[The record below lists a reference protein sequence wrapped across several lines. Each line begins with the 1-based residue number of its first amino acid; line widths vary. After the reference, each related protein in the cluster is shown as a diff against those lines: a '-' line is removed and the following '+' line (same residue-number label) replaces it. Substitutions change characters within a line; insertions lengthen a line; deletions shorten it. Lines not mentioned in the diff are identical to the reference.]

1 VILAEGTVIFYVR
14 QRIPLPVHC
23 LEKGGDRG
31 LKKWLLVLF
40 FCCAFLYN
48 GCIAEASEAS
58 EAFEAFEAIP
68 AAKAACLVELHSGRV
83 LYEHNADAPLPMAST
98 TKVMTAL
105 LALEQARLSE
115 PVTCSDTA
123 FGVPGTSIYLGIGET
138 LTMEE
143 MLQGLMLASGN
154 DAATAIAEH
163 IGGTVEGFADLM
175 NARALALGAAN
186 THFAN
191 PHGLPGGNHYTS
203 ARDLARIACEAMRL
217 PDFRRIV
224 STQRAS
230 IPWAGRDYSRQLR
243 NKNRLL
249 GEYPG
254 ATGIKTGYTRAAGRC
269 LVFGAQRDGLEIV
282 GVVLGCPGWFDV
294 AEELMDAAFAAFR
307 QVTLLNAGESVRFVP
322 VSDGLFDGVDAVL
335 RAPLSA
341 PLRQD
346 ESPALQVDL
355 PAGLAAPVR
364 AGEPIGTIRL
374 VSGGRVLDEG
384 PLYPAREVPILTFW
398 NQLWRVLRRWCLLAR

>member
-1 VILAEGTVIFYVR
+1 
-14 QRIPLPVHC
+14 
-23 LEKGGDRG
+23 

-40 FCCAFLYN
+40 ICCAFLYN
-48 GCIAEASEAS
+48 DIDAKAAPEAR
-58 EAFEAFEAIP
+58 
-68 AAKAACLVELHSGRV
+68 AACLVELHSGRV
-83 LYEHNADAPLPMAST
+83 LYEYNADEPLPMAST

-105 LALEQARLSE
+105 LALEQSRLSE

-123 FGVPGTSIYLGIGET
+123 FGVPGTSIYLSVGET

-143 MLQGLMLASGN
+143 MLQGLLLASGN

-163 IGGTVEGFADLM
+163 IGDSVEGFAELM
-175 NARALALGAAN
+175 NARARALGAAN
-186 THFAN
+186 TRFVN
-191 PHGLPGGNHYTS
+191 PHGLPHGDHYTS
-203 ARDLARIACEAMRL
+203 ARDLARIAREAMKL

-269 LVFGAQRDGLEIV
+269 LVFGAKRNGLEVV

-294 AEELMDAAFAAFR
+294 AAELLDAAFGSFT
-307 QVTLLNAGESVRFVP
+307 QVALLDAGEPVRFIP
-322 VSDGLFDGVDAVL
+322 VSGGLFDGVNAVL
-335 RAPLSA
+335 HTTLGA
-341 PLRQD
+341 PLRQG
-346 ESPALQVDL
+346 ESPVLEVDL

-364 AGEPIGTIRL
+364 AGQPIGTVRL
-374 VSGGRVLDEG
+374 VAGGQVLDEA
-384 PLYPAREVPILTFW
+384 PLYPARDVPLLTFW